1 MRWREIIRKR
11 CIRSSQDTSLDSKI
25 QYSDIDSLIYDAFG
39 IKIGG
44 STKKDFRSW
53 TQDGAILCTFT
64 IWFTTVYPEPESDT
78 GYHWIYTTA
87 VAKANSD
94 ALLQYYGLSDYDEY
108 DSLSK
113 NNDLESLVSRFRY
126 HDLKDLLRKNYPEY
140 SIYTT
145 VEGRGNYY
153 GAITVKMDRQ
163 VVELPE
169 NYFLNKRFKGRVG
182 DLSNEEKQSIRMCSY
197 WITEGQKKGETLD
210 SIVDYVRARTVDNP
224 RSSYHSDSSFD
235 DTLAVLDSCL
245 DKFQTIEDL
254 ASVGKYLKR

>member
-1 MRWREIIRKR
+1 MKR
-11 CIRSSQDTSLDSKI
+11 CIRGSQDTSLDSKI
-25 QYSDIDSLIYDAFG
+25 QYNDINSLIYNAFG

-44 STKKDFRSW
+44 STNPKKDFRSW
-53 TQDGAILCTFT
+53 MQDGAIQCKFT
-64 IWFTTVYPEPESDT
+64 IWFHPDDPEPESDAK
-78 GYHWIYTTA
+78 YRWIFSTA
-87 VAKANSD
+87 IAKANSD
-94 ALLQYYGLSDYDEY
+94 ALLRYYGLSDYDEY
-108 DSLSK
+108 DPMSK

-126 HDLKDLLRKNYPEY
+126 HDLNDLLRKNYPEY

-163 VVELPE
+163 VVELPD

-182 DLSNEEKQSIRMCSY
+182 DLSKEEQQSIRMCAY
-197 WITEGQKKGETLD
+197 WIAEGQKKGETLD
-210 SIVDYVRARTVDNP
+210 SIVDYVRARTIDNP
-224 RSSYHSDSSFD
+224 RSSYHGNSSFD

-245 DKFQTIEDL
+245 YKFQTIEDL

>member
-1 MRWREIIRKR
+1 MKR
-11 CIRSSQDTSLDSKI
+11 CIRCSQDTSLDSKI
-25 QYSDIDSLIYDAFG
+25 QYGDINSLIYDAFG

-44 STKKDFRSW
+44 STNPKKDFRSW
-53 TQDGAILCTFT
+53 TQDGAIRCTFT
-64 IWFTTVYPEPESDT
+64 IWFTTVYPEPKSDT
-78 GYHWIYTTA
+78 GYHWTFTTA

-94 ALLQYYGLSDYDEY
+94 ALLQYYGLSDYDEH
-108 DSLSK
+108 DPLSK

-126 HDLKDLLRKNYPEY
+126 HDLNDLLRKNYPEY

-153 GAITVKMDRQ
+153 GVITVRMDRQ
-163 VVELPE
+163 VVELSD

-182 DLSNEEKQSIRMCSY
+182 DLSKEEKQSIRMCSY

-210 SIVDYVRARTVDNP
+210 SIVDYVRSRTVDNP
-224 RSSYHSDSSFD
+224 RSSYHADPSFD
-235 DTLAVLDSCL
+235 DTLDVLDSCL

-254 ASVGKYLKR
+254 AGVGKYLKR